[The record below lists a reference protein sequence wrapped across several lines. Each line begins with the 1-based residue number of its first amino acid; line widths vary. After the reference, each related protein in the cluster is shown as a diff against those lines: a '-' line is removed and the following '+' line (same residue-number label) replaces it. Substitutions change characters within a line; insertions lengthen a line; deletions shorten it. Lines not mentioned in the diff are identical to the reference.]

1 MSTSNYTDK
10 HNITQHII
18 YIYIYIHYKL
28 KMAHSLPPDEVGHV
42 HDILRNHRTGS
53 ETYHVRLL
61 HTRNAT
67 RVIELF
73 RANFV
78 WTTEKCVSR
87 VLRSAGVQV
96 LGLELR
102 SGDSPNIL
110 AS

>member
-1 MSTSNYTDK
+1 MYT
-10 HNITQHII
+10 I
-18 YIYIYIHYKL
+18 YYVTIDTKPY
-28 KMAHSLPPDEVGHV
+28 G
-42 HDILRNHRTGS
+42 TGS
-53 ETYHVRLL
+53 ETYHMRLL
-61 HTRNAT
+61 CAIHTRNAT

-78 WTTEKCVSR
+78 RTTEKCVSR